1 MPNLQADL
9 KQHIVYIRFMVAA
22 ELDLRASAQVLE
34 NPAVRGARR
43 IDKSGQ
49 RLGLKPPS
57 TLFF

>member
-1 MPNLQADL
+1 
-9 KQHIVYIRFMVAA
+9 MVAA
-22 ELDLRASAQVLE
+22 EFDLRASAQVLV
-34 NPAVRGARR
+34 NPAVRGAGR